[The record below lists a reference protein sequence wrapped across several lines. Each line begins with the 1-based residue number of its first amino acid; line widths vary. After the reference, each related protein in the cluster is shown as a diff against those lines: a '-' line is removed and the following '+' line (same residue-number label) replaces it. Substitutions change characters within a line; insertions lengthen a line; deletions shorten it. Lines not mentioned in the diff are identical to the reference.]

1 MIYGVLVILIMSAVT
16 FALFGIDKWKAVH
29 QKWRIPEATL
39 LLFSFLFGGIGG
51 LAGMLVFHHKTR
63 KWKFR
68 ILLPLSALLS
78 GGLLIF
84 LLSKILLALYSAS
97 C

>member
-1 MIYGVLVILIMSAVT
+1 MIYGVLLILMMSAIT

-39 LLFSFLFGGIGG
+39 LLCSFLLGGIGG
-51 LAGMLVFHHKTR
+51 LTGMLVFHHKTR

-68 ILLPLSALLS
+68 ILVPLSALLS
-78 GGLLIF
+78 GCLLILF
-84 LLSKILLALYSAS
+84 S
-97 C
+97 